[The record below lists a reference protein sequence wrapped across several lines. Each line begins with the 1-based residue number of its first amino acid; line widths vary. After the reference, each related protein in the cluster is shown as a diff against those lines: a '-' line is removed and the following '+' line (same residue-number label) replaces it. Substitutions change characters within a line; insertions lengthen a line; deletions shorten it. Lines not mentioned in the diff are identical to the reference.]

1 MMTSGDFMGY
11 TPEQIGIIEKLESGL
26 NYWRLSDNEQE
37 LVRYFTDCG
46 IACPRVDIEDGRYNL
61 TQTGKQALFDIRKE
75 RRAAEIETRRQFE
88 ELQERESIRQENIRK
103 EKQAKDE
110 RYRELKQQQAA
121 REKEK
126 RSDRKFQIFLALM
139 QALLAFVAGV
149 LAEHFG
155 GIINLVA
162 SFIS

>member
-1 MMTSGDFMGY
+1 MGY
-11 TPEQIGIIEKLESGL
+11 TSEQIVIIEKLKSGL
-26 NYWRLSDNEQE
+26 NYWNLSDNEQDIVRH
-37 LVRYFTDCG
+37 LVDLG
-46 IACPRVDIEDGRYNL
+46 IARPRVDIAEGRYELN
-61 TQTGKQALFDIRKE
+61 QTGKQALFDIRKE

-110 RYRELKQQQAA
+110 RYRELKQQQAD